1 MYVQLAALTLA
12 LVALGVFAARAT
24 SSSRGIN
31 ARIAKHDSS
40 PFLGRFL
47 VEYAYWLLSPVAQL
61 AALLKLSPNV
71 SSWACLMLGMSSGIA
86 AGLGAVP
93 LAGGLI
99 IISALFD
106 MLDGMLARSQGRASE
121 AGEVL
126 DAAVDRYA
134 EFFFLTGLCFYYR
147 HEPWAMV
154 LVQAA
159 LLGSMLVSY
168 SQAKAE
174 AMRVHI
180 PRGWMRR
187 PERAT
192 YLGSGAFLSPLVTAW
207 FEAGDPMPL
216 HYPLLFATLLV
227 AVFANATAIRRFI
240 VLYAMAKVRR

>member
-1 MYVQLAALTLA
+1 MWVQLAALTLA
-12 LVALGVFAARAT
+12 LVALGVFAARAA
-24 SSSRGIN
+24 SSARGIN
-31 ARIAKHDSS
+31 ARIAKHESS

-47 VEYAYWLLSPVAQL
+47 VAYAYWLLSPVAQL
-61 AALLKLSPNV
+61 AASLKLSPNV
-71 SSWACLMLGMSSGIA
+71 SSWACLILGITSGIA

-106 MLDGMLARSQGRASE
+106 MLDGMLARSQGRASD

-134 EFFFLTGLCFYYR
+134 EFFFLAGLCLYYR

-154 LVQAA
+154 LMQAA

-174 AMRVHI
+174 AMRVEV

-192 YLGSGAFLSPLVTAW
+192 YLGSGAFLSPIVTVW

-216 HYPLLFATLLV
+216 HYPLLFAAMVV

-240 VLYAMAKVRR
+240 VLYAMAKARR

>member
-12 LVALGVFAARAT
+12 LVSLGVFAARAA
-24 SSSRGIN
+24 SSARGIN

-61 AALLKLSPNV
+61 AASLKLSPNV
-71 SSWACLMLGMSSGIA
+71 SSWAGLILGISSGIT

-106 MLDGMLARSQGRASE
+106 MLDGMLARSQGLASE

-134 EFFFLTGLCFYYR
+134 EFFFLTGLCLYYR

-174 AMRVHI
+174 AMRVDI

-187 PERAT
+187 AERAT
-192 YLGSGAFLSPLVTAW
+192 YLGSGAFLSPIVTVW

-216 HYPLLFATLLV
+216 HYPLLFAAMLV

-240 VLYAMAKVRR
+240 VLYAVAKARR